1 MAGKNNAAVI
11 AGIGKISTPRV
22 TDGRSIDFAGAVDSF
37 FKGYDWGDN
46 LRKQKEQEANREA
59 LALALQ
65 AEDEAQ
71 IADAW
76 AKFDPMG
83 YAERLDKIKEA
94 RIKREQALA
103 DAETKYNRD
112 VALEELKN
120 SLGIKKDEAA
130 HERTLALEKLKRDW
144 SLEDKGLERQ
154 QQLEDAEAKR
164 QDFYAQTAFEKD
176 LEAQYDKE
184 DIEKLPN
191 ALVYANE
198 LDKLDPNNPAHQPRI
213 QILNG
218 LLAKEMAI
226 SGGKTNVAKE
236 IQVYNMFKELYPDMS
251 TEQLLE
257 LSKSYLSQ
265 AKQQKDTMSAKQK
278 DFIFYTDVLG
288 MSKDEAK
295 AAVLNQNKA
304 PTGELGYL
312 LSLKEKLD
320 TNNPEDAEKLEAIKK
335 RINVITKDPTV
346 AMNYSYGQSYGEK
359 LAKTREAYDTFVA
372 NLPNMENVIK
382 SLYGYA
388 DDATYTMF
396 GRAYDEVMKQLGG
409 MSTEGSVAKA
419 KFESTARAVL
429 YPLLRPTFGS
439 QFTENE
445 GERLIAL
452 LGAAGQTPEEKKA
465 VLVGFLT
472 DYVNKMISNA
482 EILKS
487 AGVAMPDF
495 SDDIKERILKY
506 GTNPTTENVENIIKN
521 NQNQGVK
528 IKGIRR
534 VK

>member
-1 MAGKNNAAVI
+1 MLK
-11 AGIGKISTPRV
+11 R
-22 TDGRSIDFAGAVDSF
+22 DFASTTRQIGSPDIMINQPHF
-37 FKGYDWGDN
+37 MKEKDWGSIIAKGISDYKTQEN
-46 LRKQKEQEANREA
+46 LES
-59 LALALQ
+59 LATALQ

-76 AKFDPMG
+76 AKADPMG
-83 YAERLDKIKEA
+83 YAQRLDKIKEA
-94 RIKREQALA
+94 RIKREQALS
-103 DAETKYNRD
+103 DAEAKHNRT
-112 VALEELKN
+112 VALEELRN
-120 SLGIKKDEAA
+120 RLGIKRDEAT
-130 HERTLALEKLKRDW
+130 HERELALEKLKRDW
-144 SLEDKGLERQ
+144 LLEDKGLERQ

-164 QDFYAQTAFEKD
+164 QDFYAQKAFEKE
-176 LEAQYDKE
+176 LEAQYEKE
-184 DIEKLPN
+184 DVEKLPK

-213 QILNG
+213 KILEG
-218 LLAKEMAI
+218 LLNKEMAI
-226 SGGKTNVAKE
+226 SGGKTNVARE
-236 IQVYNMFKELYPDMS
+236 IQIAEELATLDPNNPEDAR
-251 TEQLLE
+251 
-257 LSKSYLSQ
+257 KISYLKKYLPENKTQNANTISNEE
-265 AKQQKDTMSAKQK
+265 KKYRFFRDE
-278 DFIFYTDVLG
+278 LG
-288 MSKDEAK
+288 MSKEEA
-295 AAVLNQNKA
+295 AATVLNPKTT

-320 TNNPEDAEKLEAIKK
+320 PNNPEDAEKLKVINS
-335 RINVITKDPTV
+335 RIDVITKDPTA

-359 LAKTREAYDTFVA
+359 LSKTREAYDTFVA

-388 DDATYTMF
+388 DDATYTMY

-409 MSTEGSVAKA
+409 MSTEGSIAKS

-445 GERLIAL
+445 GERLISL

-487 AGVAMPDF
+487 AGVVMPDF

-506 GTNPTTENVENIIKN
+506 GTNPTREGVANIIN
-521 NQNQGVK
+521 NSQTQDVK